1 MEIPKELKYAKT
13 HEWIKVEGDL
23 PAGEAGIGTVGITDY
38 AQEQLTDVVFVEL
51 PPIGK
56 AVSQGEAVAVLESV
70 KSVSDIYALVSG
82 EVTEVNK
89 ELENKPGLINKEP
102 YEKGWIFKLRIKDSK
117 ELDSLL
123 NAEGYEKSVKEEK
136 TE

>member
-1 MEIPKELKYAKT
+1 METPKELKYAKT
-13 HEWIKVEGDL
+13 HEWIKVEGEM
-23 PAGEAGIGTVGITDY
+23 GMVGITDY

-56 AVSQGEAVAVLESV
+56 VISKGETVAVVESV
-70 KSVSDIYALVSG
+70 KSVSDIYAPVSG

-89 ELENKPGLINKEP
+89 ELENKPELINKEP
-102 YEKGWIFKLRIKDSK
+102 YEKGWIFKLKMKNPK
-117 ELDSLL
+117 EIDSLL
-123 NAEGYEKSVKEEK
+123 SAEEYEKSIKEEK

>member
-1 MEIPKELKYAKT
+1 MEVPKELKYAKT
-13 HEWIKVEGDL
+13 HEWIKVEG
-23 PAGEAGIGTVGITDY
+23 GMGMVGITDY

-56 AVSQGEAVAVLESV
+56 AVSQEEAVAVIESV
-70 KSVSDIYALVSG
+70 KSVSDICAPVSG

-102 YEKGWIFKLRIKDSK
+102 YKKGWIFKLKIKDIK

-123 NAEGYEKSVKEEK
+123 NAEEYEKSIKAEEK
-136 TE
+136 